1 MLLLGSLDMQA
12 LQLQNAIE
20 VYGSQN
26 EAAKLALSRLKELG
40 LPTKKTEQYRYFDIE
55 PLMKQEW
62 KLASKEKRD
71 IEEAD
76 FLEIVDGVVTK
87 APKDVE
93 VRYQKE
99 RKIEAGHFDPLYY
112 LGHLLNEE
120 VITIK
125 VQSDANIK
133 IVHHYTLPKT
143 LISYRIAIETAPNIS
158 LQLSESFNG
167 CDATE
172 SFVMAGY
179 DLYVARDARVEVIK
193 DETLVE
199 GIYTPVFSNFVH
211 LAEQSFAKLFTF
223 DFGNA
228 DGLQLLQAKL
238 EENSEIV
245 ADHLLYVKGEGKRG
259 TVSQIVH
266 AGKNAKSD
274 QKAKNILQDKA
285 RGIFDALIKIESTG
299 AGTKAHQNSKAV
311 LLNDGAYMAS
321 KPQLEIYIDDVE
333 ASHGSTIG
341 ELDEDQLFYIRSRG
355 ITLEE
360 ARKMLILAFANEIID
375 DIEDPDVR
383 ESVHLSFERVY
394 YGQGQLE
401 CIATC
406 HGCSDAIIGEEQ

>member
-1 MLLLGSLDMQA
+1 MGA
-12 LQLQNAIE
+12 LQLQNL
-20 VYGSQN
+20 
-26 EAAKLALSRLKELG
+26 EALSAQSKTAKLALSRLRELG
-40 LPTKKTEQYRYFDIE
+40 VPSKKTEQYRYFDIE
-55 PLMKQEW
+55 SLMKQEW
-62 KLASKEKRD
+62 QLASKERKE
-71 IEEAD
+71 IEEAS

-93 VRYQKE
+93 VSYKQE
-99 RKIEAGHFDPLYY
+99 RTIEAEHFDPLYY

-120 VITIK
+120 VISIK
-125 VQSDANIK
+125 VKKDANIK

-143 LISYRIAIETAPNIS
+143 LISYRIVIETVPNIS
-158 LQLSESFNG
+158 LQFSESFNG
-167 CDATE
+167 CDAAE

-179 DLYVARDARVEVIK
+179 DLHVARDARVEVIK
-193 DETLVE
+193 DETLVK
-199 GIYTPVFSNFVH
+199 GIYTPLFSNFVH
-211 LAEQSFAKLFTF
+211 LSEQSFAKLFTF

-285 RGIFDALIKIESTG
+285 RGIFDALIKIDPTG
-299 AGTKAHQNSKAV
+299 GGTKAHQNSKAV